1 MCLIIRNILVLSLLL
16 TTSCGFK
23 VLDKNELNNFSFNK
37 ITASG
42 DKRVNFK
49 IKNKLMSQSKPDNE
63 NQVLISIF
71 SQKNRTIKEKNI
83 KNEITKYNLDLI
95 AEGEFKLKNDEK
107 RFKFSIKVSG
117 YYIVA
122 DNYSATLSNEKNLVD
137 NLVDELSE
145 KILNEINFTLNK

>member
-71 SQKNRTIKEKNI
+71 QRK
-83 KNEITKYNLDLI
+83 
-95 AEGEFKLKNDEK
+95 
-107 RFKFSIKVSG
+107 
-117 YYIVA
+117 
-122 DNYSATLSNEKNLVD
+122 
-137 NLVDELSE
+137 
-145 KILNEINFTLNK
+145 